1 MSSST
6 RRDACATFPDR
17 AGSGRTKDEIDEGM
31 TADPRR
37 YETARACVDATIE
50 RVGRRVV
57 LGLPLAL
64 GKANHIA
71 NAFYAR
77 ACEDPGLD
85 LTIYTA
91 LTLEVPRAPN
101 ALAARLLD
109 PVAARLYAGYPE
121 LDYARDR
128 RAGRLPDNVTVREF
142 FLPPG
147 TLLDNASAQQNYV
160 SANYTHAARE
170 ILEAGVNVIAQ
181 MVAPEPGGDRLS
193 LSCNTDLSLDMVP
206 AMRAQAQAC
215 GKDAVVLGE
224 INADLPFMGHAAEVP
239 ADWFDGLYDAGRYT
253 LFPVPSPA
261 VSPVDHAIGLRAA
274 SLVRDGGTLQIGIG
288 ALSDAVS
295 WAIRMRHAD
304 NDGFRALLA
313 ALPGSAA
320 HGVAERIGGL
330 GPLEKG
336 LYACSEM
343 LTEGLLDLLESGLVR
358 RGVSDDP
365 DIEAAIARGERPAP
379 GPGEAVC
386 LHGGF
391 YLGSS
396 AFYAR
401 LRSLDDRLRD
411 AIGMTTV
418 SHINDLYGEE
428 TLARLQRRDARFI
441 NTAMQVNGRG
451 AAISDTLEDG
461 RVVSGVGGQYNFAA
475 MAQELD
481 DGRSVILLRS
491 TRTSGGTVR
500 SNIVWSGGEVTVPR
514 HLRDIVVTEYGVA
527 DLRGATD
534 REVAIAL
541 AGISDA
547 RFQDGFLEAAKSAGK
562 VEADYRLPDTARH
575 NTPERLRAALT
586 AAGGDGRLPAY
597 PYGSAL
603 SAEEQALAA
612 ALEHLRSRAA
622 TLTGRLDLLF
632 RSLRRPAVPGWAR
645 RHIERMGMDTVSR
658 LTERVERRLLV
669 QALWETRPRAQAG
682 EIDSETRTSSG

>member
-1 MSSST
+1 ML
-6 RRDACATFPDR
+6 
-17 AGSGRTKDEIDEGM
+17 DETDKGM
-31 TADPRR
+31 TANPRR
-37 YETARACVDATIE
+37 HETTRACVDAAIE
-50 RVGRRVV
+50 RVGGRIV

-77 ACEDPGLD
+77 ACEDPELD

-91 LTLEVPRAPN
+91 LTLEVPGAPN
-101 ALAARLLD
+101 ALAARLLG
-109 PVAARLYAGYPE
+109 PISERLYAGYPE
-121 LDYARDR
+121 LAYARDR
-128 RAGRLPDNVTVREF
+128 RSGRLPPNVSIREF

-147 TLLDNASAQQNYV
+147 TLLNNAVAQQSYV

-170 ILEAGVNVIAQ
+170 ILDAGVNVIAQ

-206 AMRAQAQAC
+206 AMRERARSR
-215 GKDAVVLGE
+215 GEDAVVLGE
-224 INADLPFMGHAAEVP
+224 INADLPFMGHEAAVP
-239 ADWFDGLYDAGRYT
+239 ADWFDCLYDAGRYT
-253 LFPVPSPA
+253 LFPVPSPT

-295 WAIRMRHAD
+295 WAIRMRHED
-304 NDGFRALLA
+304 NDGFRALLG
-313 ALPGSAA
+313 ALPGAGPDEAA
-320 HGVAERIGGL
+320 AEIGGL

-343 LTEGLLDLLESGLVR
+343 LTEGLLDLLEAGIVR
-358 RGVSDDP
+358 RGVSGDP
-365 DIEAAIARGERPAP
+365 DIETAIARGERPAP

-391 YLGSS
+391 YLGSA

-401 LRSLDDRLRD
+401 LRSLDDRLRN

-428 TLARLQRRDARFI
+428 ALARLQRRDARFI

-475 MAQELD
+475 MAQELE
-481 DGRSVILLRS
+481 DGRSVILLRA

-541 AGISDA
+541 ASLCDA
-547 RFQDGFLEAAKSAGK
+547 RFQDDFLDAAKSAGK
-562 VEADYRLPDTARH
+562 VEGGYRLPDEARN
-575 NTPERLRAALT
+575 NTPESLRAALS
-586 AAGGDGRLPAY
+586 AAGGQDRLPAY

-612 ALEHLRSRAA
+612 ALEHLKSRAA
-622 TLTGRLDLLF
+622 TMKGRAGLLL
-632 RSLRRPAVPGWAR
+632 RSLGRPAVPGWAR
-645 RHIERMGMDTVSR
+645 PCLERMGLETVSGLSER
-658 LTERVERRLLV
+658 LERRLLV
-669 QALWETRPRAQAG
+669 QALTETASAAQPDESG
-682 EIDSETRTSSG
+682 SETRTRSG

>member
-1 MSSST
+1 M
-6 RRDACATFPDR
+6 
-17 AGSGRTKDEIDEGM
+17 DEIDEGM
-31 TADPRR
+31 TAEPRR
-37 YETARACVDATIE
+37 YETASACVDATIE
-50 RVGRRVV
+50 RVGRRIV

-64 GKANHIA
+64 GKANRIA
-71 NAFYAR
+71 NAFYDR

-91 LTLEVPRAPN
+91 LTLEVPGAPN

-109 PVAARLYAGYPE
+109 PIAERLYGGYPE
-121 LDYARDR
+121 LHYARDR
-128 RAGRLPDNVTVREF
+128 RAGRLPGNVTVREF

-147 TLLDNASAQQNYV
+147 SLLNNAAAQQNYV

-170 ILEAGVNVIAQ
+170 ILDAGVNVIAQ

-206 AMRAQAQAC
+206 AMRERAAAR
-215 GKDAVVLGE
+215 GENTVVLGE
-224 INADLPFMGHAAEVP
+224 INADLPFMGHAAAVA

-253 LFPVPSPA
+253 LFPVPSAA

-295 WAIRMRHAD
+295 WAIRLRHED
-304 NDGFRALLA
+304 NEGFRALLG
-313 ALPGSAA
+313 ALPGPGSGEAA
-320 HGVAERIGGL
+320 EHVGGL
-330 GPLEKG
+330 GPLKTG

-343 LTEGLLDLLESGLVR
+343 LTEGLLDLLEAGIIR
-358 RGVSDDP
+358 RGVVDDP
-365 DIEAAIARGERPAP
+365 EAEAAIARGERPAP

-391 YLGSS
+391 YLGST
-396 AFYAR
+396 AFYER
-401 LRSLDDRLRD
+401 LRSLDARLHD

-428 TLARLQRRDARFI
+428 ALARLQRREARFI

-481 DGRSVILLRS
+481 DGRSVILLRA
-491 TRTSGGTVR
+491 TRSAGGTVR

-527 DLRGATD
+527 DLRGASD

-541 AGISDA
+541 AGLSDA
-547 RFQDGFLEAAKSAGK
+547 RFQDAFLDAAKSAGK
-562 VEADYRLPDTARH
+562 VEADYRLPDAARA
-575 NTPERLRAALT
+575 NTPERLRAALS
-586 AAGGDGRLPAY
+586 AAGGDLRLPVY
-597 PYGSAL
+597 PFGSAL
-603 SAEEQALAA
+603 SEEEQALAA
-612 ALEHLRSRAA
+612 ALEHLKSRAA
-622 TLTGRLDLLF
+622 TMKGRLDLLL
-632 RSLRRPAVPGWAR
+632 RSFGRPAIPDWAR
-645 RHIERMGMDTVSR
+645 PFIARMGLETVSR
-658 LTERVERRLLV
+658 ISERLERRLLV
-669 QALWETRPRAQAG
+669 QALCETAPAAQAG
-682 EIDSETRTSSG
+682 ASGKRTRTRSG

>member
-1 MSSST
+1 
-6 RRDACATFPDR
+6 
-17 AGSGRTKDEIDEGM
+17 M
-31 TADPRR
+31 TAEPRR
-37 YETARACVDATIE
+37 HETARACVEATIE
-50 RVGRRVV
+50 CVGRRIV

-77 ACEDPGLD
+77 ACADPGLD

-91 LTLEVPRAPN
+91 LTLEVPHAPN

-109 PVAARLYAGYPE
+109 PIAERLYGGYPE

-128 RAGRLPDNVTVREF
+128 RAGRLPENVTVREF

-147 TLLDNASAQQNYV
+147 SLLGNATAQQNYV

-181 MVAPEPGGDRLS
+181 MVAPEPGGARLS

-206 AMRAQAQAC
+206 AMRARAEAR
-215 GKDAVVLGE
+215 GENAVVLGE
-224 INADLPFMGHAAEVP
+224 INADLPFMGHAAAVS

-295 WAIRMRHAD
+295 WAIRLRHED
-304 NDGFRALLA
+304 NQGFRALLG
-313 ALPGSAA
+313 ALPGSGSGEAA
-320 HGVAERIGGL
+320 GRIGGL
-330 GPLEKG
+330 GPLETG

-343 LTEGLLDLLESGLVR
+343 LTEGLLDLLEAGIIR
-358 RGVSDDP
+358 RGVVEDP
-365 DIEAAIARGERPAP
+365 EIEAAIARGDRPAP

-391 YLGSS
+391 YLGSA
-396 AFYAR
+396 AFYER
-401 LRSLDDRLRD
+401 LRSLDGRLRD

-428 TLARLQRRDARFI
+428 ALARLQRREARFI

-481 DGRSVILLRS
+481 DGRSVILLRA
-491 TRTSGGTVR
+491 TRSAGGKVR

-541 AGISDA
+541 AGLSDA
-547 RFQDGFLEAAKSAGK
+547 RFQDAFLDAAKSAGK
-562 VEADYRLPDTARH
+562 VEADYRLPDTARD
-575 NTPERLRAALT
+575 NTPERLRAALS
-586 AAGGDGRLPAY
+586 AAGGEERLPVY
-597 PYGSAL
+597 PFGSAL
-603 SAEEQALAA
+603 SDEEQALAA
-612 ALEHLRSRAA
+612 ALEHLKSRAA
-622 TLTGRLDLLF
+622 TTKGRLDLIL
-632 RSLRRPAVPGWAR
+632 RSLGRPAVPDWAKPF
-645 RHIERMGMDTVSR
+645 IARMGLETVSHLSER
-658 LTERVERRLLV
+658 LERRLLV
-669 QALWETRPRAQAG
+669 QALCETGRTAQAEG
-682 EIDSETRTSSG
+682 SDSETRTRSG

>member
-1 MSSST
+1 MT
-6 RRDACATFPDR
+6 DGMHQGMRPDPCR
-17 AGSGRTKDEIDEGM
+17 H
-31 TADPRR
+31 
-37 YETARACVDATIE
+37 ETVRACVDATIE
-50 RVGRRVV
+50 RVGRRIV

-91 LTLEVPRAPN
+91 LTLEVPQAPN

-109 PVAARLYAGYPE
+109 PIAARLYDGYPE

-147 TLLDNASAQQNYV
+147 TLLGNATAQQNYV

-170 ILEAGVNVIAQ
+170 ILEAGLNVIAQ

-206 AMRAQAQAC
+206 AMRERAAAR
-215 GKDAVVLGE
+215 GEATAVLGE
-224 INADLPFMGHAAEVP
+224 INADLPFMGHAAAVT
-239 ADWFDGLYDAGRYT
+239 ADWFDGLVDAGRYT
-253 LFPVPSPA
+253 LFPVPAPA

-295 WAIRMRHAD
+295 WAVRLRHED
-304 NDGFRALLA
+304 NAGFRTLVDAIA
-313 ALPGSAA
+313 PPGSVEQA
-320 HGVAERIGGL
+320 GRIGGL
-330 GPLEKG
+330 GPLETG

-343 LTEGLLDLLESGLVR
+343 LTEGLLDLLERGIVC
-358 RGVSDDP
+358 RGVSE
-365 DIEAAIARGERPAP
+365 DIETETAIARGERPAP

-396 AFYAR
+396 AMYQR
-401 LRSLDDRLRD
+401 LRELEPRLRE

-418 SHINDLYGEE
+418 SHINDLFGEE
-428 TLARLQRRDARFI
+428 TLARLQRRHARFI

-451 AAISDTLEDG
+451 AAISDTLADG
-461 RVVSGVGGQYNFAA
+461 RVVSGVGGQYNFAS
-475 MAQELD
+475 MAHELA
-481 DGRSVILLRS
+481 DGRSIILSRA
-491 TRTSGGTVR
+491 TRTSGGEVK
-500 SNIVWSGGEVTVPR
+500 SNIVWQGGEVTVPR

-541 AGISDA
+541 AGLCDA
-547 RFQDGFLEAAKSAGK
+547 RFQDDFLAAARSAGK
-562 VEADYRLPDTARH
+562 IESDFALPDSACG
-575 NTPERLRAALT
+575 NTPERLRAALSG
-586 AAGGDGRLPAY
+586 AGGDARLPAY
-597 PYGSAL
+597 PFGSAL
-603 SAEEQALAA
+603 SADEQALAA
-612 ALEHLRSRAA
+612 ALEHLRNRAA
-622 TLTGRLDLLF
+622 TTTGRIAMLLAA
-632 RSLRRPAVPGWAR
+632 LRRPARPGWALPCLR
-645 RHIERMGMDTVSR
+645 RMGMETVSG
-658 LTERVERRLLV
+658 LTERLERRLLV
-669 QALWETRPRAQAG
+669 QALAETARTPAG
-682 EIDSETRTSSG
+682 GDAHV

>member
-1 MSSST
+1 
-6 RRDACATFPDR
+6 
-17 AGSGRTKDEIDEGM
+17 M

-77 ACEDPGLD
+77 ACEDPELD

-101 ALAARLLD
+101 ALAARLLG
-109 PVAARLYAGYPE
+109 PISERLYAGYPE
-121 LDYARDR
+121 LAYARDR
-128 RAGRLPDNVTVREF
+128 RAGRLPSNVTVREF

-147 TLLDNASAQQNYV
+147 TLLNNAVAQQNYV
-160 SANYTHAARE
+160 SANYTHTARE

-206 AMRAQAQAC
+206 AMRTQAKAR
-215 GKDAVVLGE
+215 GEDAVVLGE

-295 WAIRMRHAD
+295 WAIRMRHEN
-304 NDGFRALLA
+304 NDGFRALLE
-313 ALPGSAA
+313 ALPGSAPHKA
-320 HGVAERIGGL
+320 AERIGGV
-330 GPLEKG
+330 GPLEHG

-343 LTEGLLDLLESGLVR
+343 LTEGLLDLLEAGIVR
-358 RGVSDDP
+358 RGVSGDP
-365 DIEAAIARGERPAP
+365 DIEAAIARGERAAP

-391 YLGSS
+391 YLGSA

-428 TLARLQRRDARFI
+428 ALARLQRRDARFI

-475 MAQELD
+475 MAQELE
-481 DGRSVILLRS
+481 DGRSVILLRA

-541 AGISDA
+541 AGLCDA
-547 RFQDGFLEAAKSAGK
+547 RFQDDFLDAAKAAGK
-562 VEADYRLPDTARH
+562 VEAGYRLPDEARN
-575 NTPERLRAALT
+575 NTPEYLRAALS
-586 AAGGDGRLPAY
+586 AAGGQDRLPAY

-603 SAEEQALAA
+603 SAEEQVLAA
-612 ALEHLRSRAA
+612 ALEHLKSRAA
-622 TLTGRLDLLF
+622 TMKGRADLLL
-632 RSLRRPAVPGWAR
+632 RSLGRPAVPGWAR
-645 RHIERMGMDTVSR
+645 PCIERMGLATVSGLSER
-658 LTERVERRLLV
+658 LERRILV
-669 QALWETRPRAQAG
+669 QALTETAPAAQADDSG
-682 EIDSETRTSSG
+682 SETRTRSG